1 MIINQ
6 LLPAMSYGDAVSNSA
21 LNMKK
26 TMEKAGI
33 ESKIYAEH
41 IHPKLSNIVRP
52 ASSIPKDN
60 PVIYHLAIGC
70 DLAYEIPKFTDKRMI
85 LYHNITP
92 SQYFR
97 GYDDQSGDLCDKG
110 RDELVFLKDY
120 IDVAFADSQY
130 NESELINVGYTNT
143 HVTPIIINYEDYEG
157 TYNKELFKSLQHS
170 KKGTDLI
177 FVGRL
182 APNKKQEDLIKT
194 FYLYKKYFDENARLF
209 LVGSYT
215 RMERYYEQLN
225 GLVKRLG
232 VKDVFITGHVPFSDI
247 LTYYKN
253 ADIFLNMSEHEG
265 FCVPI
270 LEAMKFEIPII
281 SYKEAAVPETL
292 GNGGLLFL
300 EKDYKSIASLI
311 KVVVD
316 DLSLQEKILK
326 NQKERLNYFSKV
338 NTSEIFLKLL
348 QKEFELSG
356 NK

>member
-26 TMEKAGI
+26 TMERAGI

-41 IHPKLSNIVRP
+41 IHPKLSNIVLP
-52 ASSIPKDN
+52 ASSIPKDK

-70 DLAYEIPKFTDKRMI
+70 DLAYEIPKFTDKKMI

-92 SQYFR
+92 SHYFR

-110 RDELVFLKDY
+110 RDELEFLKDY

-130 NESELINVGYTNT
+130 NESELIDVGYTNT

-157 TYNKELFKSLQHS
+157 AYNKELLKKIQNS

-182 APNKKQEDLIKT
+182 APNKKQEDIIKT
-194 FYLYKKYFDENARLF
+194 FYFYKKYFDVNARLF

-215 RMERYYEQLN
+215 RMERYYEQLK
-225 GLVKRLG
+225 GLVKQLSID
-232 VKDVFITGHVPFSDI
+232 DVYITGHVPFNDI

-281 SYKEAAVPETL
+281 SYKEAAVPETM

-311 KVVVD
+311 KVVVS
-316 DLSLQEKILK
+316 DLSLQERLLI
-326 NQKERLNYFSKV
+326 NQKERLHYFSKI
-338 NTSEIFLKLL
+338 NTSDIFLKQL
-348 QKEFELSG
+348 QKEFTFA
-356 NK
+356 

>member
-26 TMEKAGI
+26 TMEMAGI
-33 ESKIYAEH
+33 ESRIYAEH
-41 IHPKLSNIVRP
+41 IHPKLSNIVQP
-52 ASSIPKDN
+52 ARNIPKDK

-70 DLAYEIPKFTDKRMI
+70 DLAYEIPKFTDKRML

-92 SQYFR
+92 SHYFR
-97 GYDDQSGDLCDKG
+97 GYDEQSGDLCDKG
-110 RDELVFLKDY
+110 RDELIFLKDY
-120 IDVAFADSQY
+120 IDIAFADSKY
-130 NESELINVGYTNT
+130 NESELIDVGYTNT

-157 TYNKELFKSLQHS
+157 TYNKELLNRLRQSKS
-170 KKGTDLI
+170 GTDLL

-182 APNKKQEDLIKT
+182 APNKKQEDIIKT
-194 FYLYKKYFDENARLF
+194 FYFYKKYFDVNARLF

-215 RMERYYEQLN
+215 RMERYYEQLQ
-225 GLVKRLG
+225 GLVKQLG
-232 VKDVFITGHVPFSDI
+232 IKDVYITGHVPFNDI

-253 ADIFLNMSEHEG
+253 ADIFVNMSEHEG

-281 SYKEAAVPETL
+281 SYKEAAVPETM

-311 KVVVD
+311 KVVAD
-316 DLSLQEKILK
+316 DKLLQEKLLS
-326 NQKERLNYFSKV
+326 NQKDRLEYFSKV
-338 NTSEIFLKLL
+338 NTSNIFLRHLK
-348 QKEFELSG
+348 KELTLV
-356 NK
+356 